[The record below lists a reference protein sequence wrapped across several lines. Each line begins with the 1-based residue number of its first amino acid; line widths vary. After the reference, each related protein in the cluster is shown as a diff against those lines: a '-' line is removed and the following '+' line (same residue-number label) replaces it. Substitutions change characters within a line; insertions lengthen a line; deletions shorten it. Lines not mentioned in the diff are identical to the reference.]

1 MTKTQRTILIVLAI
15 LACSLSML
23 VGVFGYQAYRVLW
36 KAPLMGPAIFMETI
50 TPSGNSPNLGGSSS
64 GISSQPTTI
73 PTLAATLTPVGQP
86 RCGGPSTMTLLAV
99 GSDARSKSYNYG
111 LGDVIRIVR
120 VDFINVRVTILTFP
134 RDLWVEIPDIADNI
148 NGQDHEKLNQS
159 YLYGNPGFG
168 YYDGPGAGPG
178 LMARTLALN
187 FGVVPER
194 YIGVNMRT
202 FENIVDA
209 VGGIDIYLPETVD
222 GRTSEDRASRLV
234 FPSGQHH
241 LNGFQALTLARIRI
255 DGVFDRMD
263 NQNLVMCALKDKL
276 TSPKIITSIPS
287 LIASFKN
294 NVQTDLTPEQ
304 LTQLACIGTQIK
316 SDDIIFASF
325 PEELFTQ
332 DRIYDPVFK
341 GRIFIWDADFNILRD
356 YVKRFNEG
364 TWPDPAMEEEGP
376 EVATSCP

>member
-1 MTKTQRTILIVLAI
+1 MTKTQRNILIVLAI
-15 LACSLSML
+15 LACSLSMT
-23 VGVFGYQAYRVLW
+23 VGVLGYQAYQVLW
-36 KAPLMGPAIFMETI
+36 KAPLMGPAISMETV
-50 TPSGNSPNLGGSSS
+50 TPANISPALGASPT
-64 GISSQPTTI
+64 GISGQSHSSTPV
-73 PTLAATLTPVGQP
+73 ATLTPIQGP

-99 GSDARSKSYNYG
+99 GSDARSNTYNYG

-120 VDFINVRVTILTFP
+120 VDFVNARVTILTFP

-168 YYDGPGAGPG
+168 YYEGPGAGPG

-202 FENIVDA
+202 FEDIVNA
-209 VGGIDIYLPETVD
+209 VGGIDVYLPKAVD
-222 GRTSEDRASRLV
+222 GRTEEDRAKRLV
-234 FPSGQHH
+234 FPAGQQH
-241 LNGFQALTLARIRI
+241 LNGPQALTLARIRI
-255 DGVFDRMD
+255 EGVFDRMD
-263 NQNLVMCALKDKL
+263 HQNLVMCALKEKL
-276 TSPKIITSIPS
+276 TSPKVITSIPA
-287 LIASFKN
+287 LIASFKE

-304 LTQLACIGTQIK
+304 LTQLACIGSQIK
-316 SDDIIFASF
+316 SENIIFASF

-332 DRIYDPVFK
+332 TRIYDPVFK
-341 GRIFIWDADFNILRD
+341 GRVFIWDVDFNIIRD

-364 TWPDPAMEEEGP
+364 TWPDPYVEEEDP
-376 EVATSCP
+376 ATITTCQ

>member
-1 MTKTQRTILIVLAI
+1 MTKTQRNILIVLAI
-15 LACSLSML
+15 LACGLSTT
-23 VGVFGYQAYRVLW
+23 VGFLAYQAYQVLW
-36 KAPLMGPAIFMETI
+36 KAPLMGPAISMETV
-50 TPSGNSPNLGGSSS
+50 TPAAKSPTVENSSSGNSG
-64 GISSQPTTI
+64 QPV
-73 PTLAATLTPVGQP
+73 TLASTPTPIGEP
-86 RCGGPSTMTLLAV
+86 RCGGPPTMTLLAV
-99 GSDARSKSYNYG
+99 GSDARSNTYNYG

-120 VDFINVRVTILTFP
+120 VDFVNARVSILTFP

-168 YYDGPGAGPG
+168 YYEGPGAGPG

-202 FENIVDA
+202 FENIVNA
-209 VGGIDIYLPETVD
+209 VGGIDIYLPKAVD
-222 GRTSEDRASRLV
+222 GRTEEDRAKRLV
-234 FPSGQHH
+234 FPSGQQH
-241 LNGFQALTLARIRI
+241 LNGPQALTLARIRI

-263 NQNLVMCALKDKL
+263 NQNLVMCALKEKL
-276 TSPKIITSIPS
+276 TSPKVITSIPS
-287 LIASFKN
+287 LIASFKD

-316 SDDIIFASF
+316 SENIIFASF

-332 DRIYDPVFK
+332 TRKYDPVFK
-341 GRIFIWDADFNILRD
+341 GRIFIWDVDFNIMRD

-364 TWPDPAMEEEGP
+364 TWPDPYADDEP
-376 EVATSCP
+376 ETITTCP

>member
-1 MTKTQRTILIVLAI
+1 
-15 LACSLSML
+15 
-23 VGVFGYQAYRVLW
+23 
-36 KAPLMGPAIFMETI
+36 
-50 TPSGNSPNLGGSSS
+50 
-64 GISSQPTTI
+64 
-73 PTLAATLTPVGQP
+73 
-86 RCGGPSTMTLLAV
+86 MTLLAV

>member
-1 MTKTQRTILIVLAI
+1 MTKTQRNILTVLAI
-15 LACSLSML
+15 LACSLSTL
-23 VGVFGYQAYRVLW
+23 VGVLGYQAYLVLW
-36 KAPLMGPAIFMETI
+36 KAPLMGPAISMETV
-50 TPSGNSPNLGGSSS
+50 TPSGNPSYLAASSS
-64 GISSQPTTI
+64 GSTAPV
-73 PTLAATLTPVGQP
+73 PDATRTPIGQP
-86 RCGGPSTMTLLAV
+86 RCGGPPTMTLLAV
-99 GSDARSKSYNYG
+99 GSDARSNSYNYG

-120 VDFINVRVTILTFP
+120 VDFVNIRVTILTFP

-148 NGQDHEKLNQS
+148 EGQDHEKLNQS

-168 YYDGPGAGPG
+168 YYEGPGAGPG

-209 VGGIDIYLPETVD
+209 VGGIDIYIPKTID

-241 LNGFQALTLARIRI
+241 LNGTQALTLARIRI

-263 NQNLVMCALKDKL
+263 NQNMVMCALKEKL
-276 TSPKIITSIPS
+276 TSPKVITNIPS
-287 LIASFKN
+287 LITSFN
-294 NVQTDLTPEQ
+294 DNVQTDLTPEQ
-304 LTQLACIGTQIK
+304 LTQLACLGTQIK
-316 SDDIIFASF
+316 SENIIFASF

-332 DRIYDPVFK
+332 QRKYDPVFN

-364 TWPDPAMEEEGP
+364 TWPDTFSEEEDP
-376 EVATSCP
+376 EVVTSCP

>member
-1 MTKTQRTILIVLAI
+1 MTKTQRNILIVLAI
-15 LACSLSML
+15 LACSLSMT
-23 VGVFGYQAYRVLW
+23 VGILGYQAYQVLW
-36 KAPLMGPAIFMETI
+36 KAPLMGPAISMETV
-50 TPSGNSPNLGGSSS
+50 TSAAVS
-64 GISSQPTTI
+64 
-73 PTLAATLTPVGQP
+73 PTLEASLSGMPGQPVTLASTPTPIGEP

-99 GSDARSKSYNYG
+99 GSDARSNTYNYG

-120 VDFINVRVTILTFP
+120 VDFVNARVTILTFP

-168 YYDGPGAGPG
+168 YYEGPGAGPG

-202 FENIVDA
+202 FENIVNA
-209 VGGIDIYLPETVD
+209 VGGIDLYLPKAVD
-222 GRTSEDRASRLV
+222 GRTEEDRAKRLV

-241 LNGFQALTLARIRI
+241 LNGPQALTLARIRI

-263 NQNLVMCALKDKL
+263 NQNLVMCALKEKL
-276 TSPKIITSIPS
+276 TSPKVITSIPS
-287 LIASFKN
+287 LIASFKD

-316 SDDIIFASF
+316 SENIIFASF

-332 DRIYDPVFK
+332 TRIYDPVFK
-341 GRIFIWDADFNILRD
+341 GRIFIWDVDFNIMRD
-356 YVKRFNEG
+356 YVRRFNEG
-364 TWPDPAMEEEGP
+364 IWPDPYADDEP
-376 EVATSCP
+376 EIITTCP

>member
-1 MTKTQRTILIVLAI
+1 MTKTQRNILIVLAI
-15 LACSLSML
+15 LACSLSL
-23 VGVFGYQAYRVLW
+23 AVGVLGYQAYQVLW
-36 KAPLMGPAIFMETI
+36 KAPLMGPAISMETVTPASI
-50 TPSGNSPNLGGSSS
+50 TPDLGDLPSQM
-64 GISSQPTTI
+64 SSQSLTSTPV
-73 PTLAATLTPVGQP
+73 ATLTPIKEP

-99 GSDARSKSYNYG
+99 GSDARSNSYNYG

-120 VDFINVRVTILTFP
+120 VDFVNAKVTILTFP

-168 YYDGPGAGPG
+168 YYEGPGAGPG

-202 FENIVDA
+202 FENIVNA
-209 VGGIDIYLPETVD
+209 VGGIDIYLPKAVD
-222 GRTSEDRASRLV
+222 GRTEEDRAKRLV
-234 FPSGQHH
+234 FPAGQQH
-241 LNGFQALTLARIRI
+241 LNGPEALTLARIRI
-255 DGVFDRMD
+255 EGVFDRMSH
-263 NQNLVMCALKDKL
+263 QNLVMCALKEKL
-276 TSPKIITSIPS
+276 TSPKVVTSIPA
-287 LIASFKN
+287 LINSFKE

-316 SDDIIFASF
+316 SENIIFASF

-332 DRIYDPVFK
+332 TRIYDPVFK
-341 GRIFIWDADFNILRD
+341 GRVFIWDVDFNILRD

-364 TWPDPAMEEEGP
+364 TWPDPNANEEAP
-376 EVATSCP
+376 ETITTCQ

>member
-1 MTKTQRTILIVLAI
+1 MTKIQRNILVVLAI

-23 VGVFGYQAYRVLW
+23 VGFYGYQAYRVLW
-36 KAPLMGPAIFMETI
+36 KAPLMGPAISMETV
-50 TPSGNSPNLGGSSS
+50 TPAGNSTDHAASSS
-64 GISSQPTTI
+64 GISAQPTQPLPLVT
-73 PTLAATLTPVGQP
+73 PTLIRQP

-99 GSDARSKSYNYG
+99 GSDARSNSYNYG

-120 VDFINVRVTILTFP
+120 VDFVNVRVSILTFP
-134 RDLWVEIPDIADNI
+134 RDLWVEIPDIADDI

-209 VGGIDIYLPETVD
+209 VGGIDLYIPNTVD
-222 GRTSEDRASRLV
+222 GRTEEDRAKRLV

-241 LNGFQALTLARIRI
+241 LNGNQALTLARIRI

-276 TSPKIITSIPS
+276 TSPKVITNIPALITS
-287 LIASFKN
+287 FKD

-316 SDDIIFASF
+316 SEDVLFASF

-332 DRIYDPVFK
+332 ERMYDPVFK
-341 GRIFIWDADFNILRD
+341 GRIFIWDADFDVLRD

-364 TWPDPAMEEEGP
+364 TWPDPFLDEEDP